1 MRIELSICKRTSLVY
16 QNMRTSA
23 LRFSNFQRL
32 IEGIFCRFPSLLSFL
47 SSYKKRLF
55 YFIENLNFLVI
66 FILVASCFLAL

>member
-32 IEGIFCRFPSLLSFL
+32 IEGIFCQFPSLLSFL
-47 SSYKKRLF
+47 NSYKKRLF
-55 YFIENLNFLVI
+55 YYIENLNFLVI